1 MKRQI
6 IRKDGKKTRF
16 VRTIWIITLILMSLI
31 SGINR
36 QNVYAYCKNPAYGI
50 RQMEEIDASDVD
62 TSRDRIIDAAR
73 EVVKRSAST
82 YGGNVG
88 GVERPTNFV
97 LQNTV
102 YYKWYGYQDDV
113 TKHQFDLSCVNQTT
127 HIIYQS
133 TATKQRVDIQWVAGE
148 WANGGWT
155 VGRWQDVSHRDLLS
169 NSYSY
174 YVTNGLVFQQLA
186 VDRFW
191 EEIRQYPKL
200 YDVRRYD
207 VLRQQNFDKSRVRI
221 GDVLFTGYEQADGNI
236 NRMHC
241 MFVIGKL
248 SAEEK
253 EGFVFDEACPWRED
267 KMFMASTGPEKNGRL
282 VYTDL
287 LDTPFADD
295 PGKGYYIY
303 AVARPLFMNQPAY
316 GGFMIKKTGSDGIAL
331 DGAEFE
337 LVNEEGVKCRHFKVS
352 QDGYISEMDLIPG
365 NYSLVETKAP
375 EGYVLDSTPCP
386 LTIVEDDINR
396 LYWDNPIPNEKV
408 TGRIKIVK
416 TNKEGSPISGATFDV
431 LNGSTVIATLT
442 TDDSGEAVSTS
453 LPFGT
458 YTILETHV
466 PSPYLL
472 KEQSYI
478 VSIAE
483 HGKTEILN
491 VQNEKLEVRVR
502 AIKRDTL
509 TEVPIHG
516 AVFQVLDSQ
525 GNVVSF
531 DVLEDDHI
539 VKKDRFTT
547 NRDGVAVTEGLL
559 SVGTYTLREI
569 EAPQGYILMED
580 ISFEVTVDME
590 MTILHDLG
598 RTVTFEVEN
607 KPTEVVISKKL
618 LTGEEELAG
627 AHLQVIHEATG
638 DLIDEWVSDKSP
650 RLIRYLTAGDTYILR
665 EIMAPEGYSL
675 AEDIRF
681 IVEGTDKAQYVTMR
695 NDRTRVDILKQDADT
710 NMPLSGTKFAIYQ
723 IGDGEEQV
731 PLSFTLNDGVYV
743 YDSEG
748 DIITLTTNDNGLV
761 TIEKLPIGK
770 YLCQETTAPEGYFQ
784 DDTPYE
790 LIVEATSENVPLL
803 IENEAFRLLPAVV
816 KTGEKM
822 PNALIP
828 VGLGLATLS
837 TLGGVI
843 ILERNERKRS
853 KTDKTR

>member
-16 VRTIWIITLILMSLI
+16 VRTIWIITLIVMSLI

-133 TATKQRVDIQWVAGE
+133 TATKRRVDIQWVAGE

-191 EEIRQYPKL
+191 EEIRQYPNL

-221 GDVLFTGYEQADGNI
+221 GDVLFTGYEQADGSI

-502 AIKRDTL
+502 AIKKDTL

-598 RTVTFEVEN
+598 RTVTFEAEN

-843 ILERNERKRS
+843 ILQRNERKRS